1 MDPSVTDKTLSLAF
15 ATHAWDWTGPH
26 STGYKLA
33 LHNTLTAHWC
43 GWLSR
48 TKYSSGW
55 SHYTSPGGHRGDWS
69 LVTTLWVTWG
79 TDDLG
84 HMGQYVTVLCVSRL
98 HTTGQSPVVQCYCML
113 VCHRVPGPART
124 ILHTRLTLLTAADTG
139 LRLRPHWLTAP
150 LQLSPLTVQ
159 GWARAHQHWW
169 KAASPG
175 LWASVRASHCLTI
188 CHAASDWRLAEDL
201 GMGLVR
207 GVKTS
212 DLGNWHCW
220 HIPRHRQ
227 QPFIKTTLAIWRLP
241 HPLEKEMYNV
251 IVL

>member
-1 MDPSVTDKTLSLAF
+1 MLGTGLGHTVLVTSWRYTIHWLHTDA
-15 ATHAWDWTGPH
+15 AGWAGQ
-26 STGYKLA
+26 STVVGGHTTPA
-33 LHNTLTAHWC
+33 
-43 GWLSR
+43 
-48 TKYSSGW
+48 
-55 SHYTSPGGHRGDWS
+55 PGGHRGAWS
-69 LVTTLWVTWG
+69 LVTNT
-79 TDDLG
+79 LG
-84 HMGQYVTVLCVSRL
+84 HLGAGWPGPHGSLCHHCAPCLQTPHYWPVS
-98 HTTGQSPVVQCYCML
+98 SAPVCHCML

-201 GMGLVR
+201 GLWLAR
-207 GVKTS
+207 GVDTS

-241 HPLEKEMYNV
+241 HPVEKEMYNAT
-251 IVL
+251 VL